1 MSGQLEAAVQGYFEL
16 ATSLAERWR
25 NHLDEVQGR
34 VEKDGYTADQAVA
47 DFTQTAALAAE
58 CWTLLA
64 AEAVDAVTTIAAPRS
79 EHDFVES
86 KPFTTN
92 IPEASLTVEGPLVN
106 VQKTDELRPDVV
118 RCEPNPLPAGQKNEF
133 RVIADAV
140 LRDHGL
146 YKGRVRAEAGGA
158 SEYVDVEVVVS

>member
-25 NHLDEVQGR
+25 KHLDEVQAR
-34 VEKDGYTADQAVA
+34 VDKKDYTANQAVA

-58 CWTLLA
+58 SWTLLA
-64 AEAVDAVTTIAAPRS
+64 AEAVDAVTTLAAVRS
-79 EHDFVES
+79 DRDIVKSDEFS
-86 KPFTTN
+86 TT
-92 IPEASLTVEGPLVN
+92 IPGARLTVDGPLVN

-118 RCEPNPLPAGQKNEF
+118 SCEPDQLQAGQTKF
-133 RVIADAV
+133 RVVADAA
-140 LRDHGL
+140 LHDHGL

-158 SEYVDVEVVVS
+158 SEYVDVKVLVS